1 MWQMCSCVE
10 IRPLAMNSRKVL
22 SGLVL
27 IGILLL
33 VLAWHDGGEEPLR
46 EIVQPVA
53 LPGDIE

>member
-1 MWQMCSCVE
+1 
-10 IRPLAMNSRKVL
+10 MNSRKVL

-33 VLAWHDGGEEPLR
+33 VLAWYDGGEKPLR